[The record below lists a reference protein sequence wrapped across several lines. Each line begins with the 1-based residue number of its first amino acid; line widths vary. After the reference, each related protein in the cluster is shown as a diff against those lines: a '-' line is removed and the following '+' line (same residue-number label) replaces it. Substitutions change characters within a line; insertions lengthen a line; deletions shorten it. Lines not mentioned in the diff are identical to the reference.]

1 MPAPLGNQFG
11 KNGGRPAHFETIEQL
26 DAKIQ
31 EYWDGCQMKKVKDAM
46 TNEEIIIDGKQ
57 PTITGLA
64 HFLGF
69 ASRQSFYDYEGEEE
83 FSYTIKRARLQIES
97 NYEQHLFS
105 KNAAG
110 PIFALKNFGWKDNRE
125 IKHEIS
131 NPFFND
137 PLADD
142 PAHDGFPENKE
153 A

>member
-1 MPAPLGNQFG
+1 MPAPLGNHFG
-11 KNGGRPAHFETIEQL
+11 KNGGRPSHFESVEL
-26 DAKIQ
+26 LEAKIQ
-31 EYWDGCQMKKVKDAM
+31 EYWESCQMKKVTDALGE
-46 TNEEIIIDGKQ
+46 EEIILDGKQ

-69 ASRQSFYDYEGEEE
+69 ASRQSFYDYEKEEE
-83 FSYTIKRARLQIES
+83 FSYTIKRARLLIES

-125 IKHEIS
+125 IKHELAT
-131 NPFFND
+131 PFFND
-137 PLADD
+137 TLADD
-142 PAHDGFPENKE
+142 PSDDSPQENSK